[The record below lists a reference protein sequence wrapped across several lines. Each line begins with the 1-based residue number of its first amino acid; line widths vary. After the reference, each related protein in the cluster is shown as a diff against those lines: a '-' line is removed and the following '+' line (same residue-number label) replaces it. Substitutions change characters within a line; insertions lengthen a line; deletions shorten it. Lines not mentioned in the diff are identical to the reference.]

1 MIGILFGQPA
11 AVCFCWIFFVVKR
24 RNGGM
29 DDDVMKSNNE
39 NESFRSFLIS
49 FLFAGLFFNF
59 VNISFFFGAFV
70 VHGSSYVSWHR

>member
-1 MIGILFGQPA
+1 MVNPRLYAFAG
-11 AVCFCWIFFVVKR
+11 FFFVKR

-59 VNISFFFGAFV
+59 VNISFFFV
-70 VHGSSYVSWHR
+70 LSWYTVALMFPGIVRLSRFY